1 MNIPKKARRQIIE
14 LIIIAGI
21 VLWCVFNYT
30 LFFKFVNYVIK
41 LVMPLIVGIG
51 IAFIINV
58 PMKQIERKIFNID
71 KRKNK
76 KLIRI
81 LSLLISIILIL
92 GIFILIFF
100 LVIPEFIDAL
110 NSLIKTLPDNIKWF
124 NNMKE
129 KAIDMYPEAKNYIK
143 SIDAEI
149 IMNHTIGNTGNVISI
164 IIGFI
169 SGMISKVVTG
179 FFGFILSIYILA
191 DKENLMRK
199 GKKVLTAFFPEK
211 VVLEIRKII
220 KLTNSTFTNFISGQ
234 CLDACLTGFEF
245 FVILSIIKVPYALIL
260 GVLFAI
266 TALIPFIGAF
276 ITLVIGVCL
285 VAVTN
290 PSNVIWYVIVF
301 FALQQFDDNVTYPR
315 IVGKAV
321 GLPPII
327 ALVAVLLGGT
337 IFGFLGMIISIPLA
351 SVMYTLTKEFVN
363 YRIENKKENN
373 GGRKK

>member
-1 MNIPKKARRQIIE
+1 MNITKKARRQIIE

-21 VLWCVFNYT
+21 VLWCVFNYK
-30 LFFKFVNYVIK
+30 LFFKFINYVVK

-51 IAFIINV
+51 IAFIVNV

-81 LSLLISIILIL
+81 LSLTISIVLIL

-100 LVIPEFIDAL
+100 LIIPEFIDAL
-110 NSLIKTLPDNIKWF
+110 NSLIKTLPDNINWL
-124 NNMKE
+124 NNMRE
-129 KAIDMYPEAKNYIK
+129 KAINMYPEAKEYIK
-143 SIDAEI
+143 SIDTQM
-149 IMNHTIGNTGNVISI
+149 IMDHTIGNTGTIISI
-164 IIGFI
+164 IVGII
-169 SGMISKVVTG
+169 SSMISKIVTG

-199 GKKVLTAFFPEK
+199 GKKLLSAFLPDK

-220 KLTNSTFTNFISGQ
+220 KLTNTTFTNFISGQ

-245 FVILSIIKVPYALIL
+245 FILLSIIKVPYALIL
-260 GVLFAI
+260 GVLFTI

-276 ITLVIGVCL
+276 ITLVVGACL

-290 PSNVIWYVIVF
+290 PSNVIWYVIIF
-301 FALQQFDDNVTYPR
+301 FLLQQFDDNVTYPR

-327 ALVAVLLGGT
+327 ALVAVLLGGSV
-337 IFGFLGMIISIPLA
+337 FGFIGMIISIPLA
-351 SVMYTLTKEFVN
+351 SVLYTLTKEFVN
-363 YRIENKKENN
+363 YRLENKNKKV
-373 GGRKK
+373 GGKK